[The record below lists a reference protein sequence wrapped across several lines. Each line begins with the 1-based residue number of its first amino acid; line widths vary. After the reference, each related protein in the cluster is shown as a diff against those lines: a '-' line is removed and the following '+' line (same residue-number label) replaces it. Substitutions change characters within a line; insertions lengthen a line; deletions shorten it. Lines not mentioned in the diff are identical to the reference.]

1 VDYRLKLS
9 FDCDRGVSHDEE
21 RDREVF
27 RNHLSKIEHGI
38 YDLSSAKFDSEARR
52 YREHGQSEKQQRH
65 EHRQQQPQSVQ
76 LGGVPAD
83 IVIASIKDVGI
94 PIFTALL
101 GAYLQ
106 AKYNRKIRLKV
117 NDIEIETSNIEEVE
131 RMIAHVRTLS
141 DARDQR

>member
-52 YREHGQSEKQQRH
+52 YREHGSVKSSSDMNIANSNRNRCSWAAFQQ
-65 EHRQQQPQSVQ
+65 
-76 LGGVPAD
+76 
-83 IVIASIKDVGI
+83 
-94 PIFTALL
+94 T
-101 GAYLQ
+101 
-106 AKYNRKIRLKV
+106 
-117 NDIEIETSNIEEVE
+117 
-131 RMIAHVRTLS
+131 
-141 DARDQR
+141 

>member
-1 VDYRLKLS
+1 
-9 FDCDRGVSHDEE
+9 
-21 RDREVF
+21 
-27 RNHLSKIEHGI
+27 
-38 YDLSSAKFDSEARR
+38 
-52 YREHGQSEKQQRH
+52 
-65 EHRQQQPQSVQ
+65 VQ

-83 IVIASIKDVGI
+83 IIIASIKDLGI

-117 NDIEIETSNIEEVE
+117 NAIEIETSNIEEVE